1 MEDHKKPEAEI
12 IEPPAGR
19 VTLRPGIHGFK
30 VDEAALA
37 RAEIVIQSMGNDYLN
52 WAADEARTLEDLYAD
67 ARLARG
73 GRDRLIGDVAVI
85 AHNLRGNGASFGYD
99 LMTAIGA
106 SLSDFCRTA
115 DAMGDSQLDVISV
128 HIGAL
133 KVVIDG
139 NLKGDG
145 GDQGAELIATLQRAA
160 KLRQA

>member
-1 MEDHKKPEAEI
+1 MEDQKKPEAEI

-52 WAADEARTLEDLYAD
+52 WAAEEVRNLEDLYAE
-67 ARLARG
+67 ARVALG
-73 GRDRLIGDVAVI
+73 DRDRMIGEVGVI
-85 AHNLRGNGASFGYD
+85 AHNLRGNGTSFGFD

-115 DAMGDSQLDVISV
+115 DTIGDSQLEIISV

-145 GDQGAELIATLQRAA
+145 GDQGAELIAMLQRAA